1 MTTLH
6 SIMDLGDLDSSDW
19 SDLSAE
25 IQEIVSAGSV
35 PSKSSLS
42 PAAWVVRAKL
52 IAAGQIESTATRN
65 RQSVDAYRAITT
77 LQKAA

>member
-1 MTTLH
+1 
-6 SIMDLGDLDSSDW
+6 MDLGDLDSSDW

-25 IQEIVSAGSV
+25 VQELEAAGII

-42 PAAWVVRAKL
+42 PAAWIVRAKM
-52 IAAGQIESTATRN
+52 IARDQ
-65 RQSVDAYRAITT
+65 